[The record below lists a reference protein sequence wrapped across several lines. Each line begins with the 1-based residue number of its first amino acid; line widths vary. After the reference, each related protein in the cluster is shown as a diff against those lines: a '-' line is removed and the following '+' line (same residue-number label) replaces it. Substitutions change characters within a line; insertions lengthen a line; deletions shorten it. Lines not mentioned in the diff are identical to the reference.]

1 MGMTQS
7 LVWSLWCVD
16 GHDSIFSE
24 THSKVF
30 RNNSPFFTKFLWY
43 PYILV
48 SCDKNGGIRSCS
60 IVRNVPPSP
69 KWHQKRPHHQLVE
82 FTTTPSTADWHP
94 TFIIPD
100 VPDTDQVD
108 ASVQDLDETKLEETE
123 PTDESSTVS
132 KLPTEHNYS
141 APLPPQKHTHTN
153 TVISQD
159 NFVFLGKYILYSYN
173 LRQVFIINDL
183 PSFKIIQIIAD

>member
-1 MGMTQS
+1 
-7 LVWSLWCVD
+7 
-16 GHDSIFSE
+16 
-24 THSKVF
+24 
-30 RNNSPFFTKFLWY
+30 
-43 PYILV
+43 
-48 SCDKNGGIRSCS
+48 
-60 IVRNVPPSP
+60 
-69 KWHQKRPHHQLVE
+69 
-82 FTTTPSTADWHP
+82 
-94 TFIIPD
+94 
-100 VPDTDQVD
+100 VD